1 MLISAALMGLGS
13 GLALAALG
21 NLIVQAVEPHQTGA
35 AGGMNT
41 VMRTIGGAIGGQLSA
56 TFIAGHLAAN
66 GEPLVT
72 GFTETFVMA
81 TAFLVVCT
89 AAGFLIPG
97 RRRERPAGLDPA
109 LGAERG

>member
-1 MLISAALMGLGS
+1 
-13 GLALAALG
+13 
-21 NLIVQAVEPHQTGA
+21 
-35 AGGMNT
+35 
-41 VMRTIGGAIGGQLSA
+41 
-56 TFIAGHLAAN
+56 
-66 GEPLVT
+66 
-72 GFTETFVMA
+72 MA